1 MIIRCSW
8 MNSNF
13 NNLNSCKSE
22 KLFFQALHLVYTF
35 HCLRYSKAYHP
46 LKCLFSNWADHRR
59 FRIQMYLEWWSL
71 VCSCLLLSLQR
82 CNYLQQEQ
90 AKKLCPNTEKWTIYF
105 TYVMSNMTN
114 DWITESLLFT
124 HHFHTSRMLFRM
136 QLWQHHYHIRD
147 KVYIYRRYILHSHF
161 HRSSSYILHY
171 IISEFLV
178 C

>member
-1 MIIRCSW
+1 MLIRCSW
-8 MNSNF
+8 INSNF
-13 NNLNSCKSE
+13 NHLNSCKSE

-46 LKCLFSNWADHRR
+46 LKCLCSNWADHRR

-105 TYVMSNMTN
+105 TYVMSRRTIWQM
-114 DWITESLLFT
+114 IELLKVSSLLTIFT
-124 HHFHTSRMLFRM
+124 QAACFFACSFDSIIITSEIKYIYIAGISCTVIFIAVVHTSC
-136 QLWQHHYHIRD
+136 
-147 KVYIYRRYILHSHF
+147 
-161 HRSSSYILHY
+161 
-171 IISEFLV
+171 II
-178 C
+178 

>member
-59 FRIQMYLEWWSL
+59 FRIQMCLEWWSL

-105 TYVMSNMTN
+105 TYVMSRQYDKWLNYWKSPLYSPFSHKPHAFSHAALTA
-114 DWITESLLFT
+114 SL
-124 HHFHTSRMLFRM
+124 
-136 QLWQHHYHIRD
+136 
-147 KVYIYRRYILHSHF
+147 SHP
-161 HRSSSYILHY
+161 R
-171 IISEFLV
+171 
-178 C
+178 